1 MELTV
6 FLAVLA
12 AALMHASWNLLVK
25 LKLDRFLSL
34 FLLQT
39 LMGLMGIAMLF
50 FFAWPARASL
60 PYALVSG
67 VLHTGYNIFL
77 ARSYR
82 DGDLSLVYPIAR
94 GAAPLITL
102 LATWLVASE
111 QISAVTAIAIGI
123 LVSGIWLVAVGKSKS
138 LKLDRISL
146 FFALGTSCFIAA
158 YTVVDGLGGRISGAA
173 SGYTAMVFILDAVFM
188 LGAGVYM
195 RGPGILKKCR
205 ALLEKRHCGRP
216 AFRVRLLDCH
226 MGHDPGANCSRCGAS
241 RNQHPVC
248 HSHVGKIPEGTYEL
262 DAHFWRCP
270 GCSGCGC
277 ASPVI
282 TQANGLRSFGHA
294 LGQSQLK
301 TLPATASAN
310 DGFRAEFTCKHF
322 EVANVLGRIGKRE
335 LVTLK
340 VPVQSRRHHL
350 AQHAGIAGA
359 IQHDFIEVAP
369 VDICFPRGSK
379 GLRHKR

>member
-1 MELTV
+1 LELTV
-6 FLAVLA
+6 FLAVLV

-39 LMGLMGIAMLF
+39 LMGLMGIAMLA
-50 FFAWPARASL
+50 FFAWPSRASL
-60 PYALVSG
+60 PYVLASG

-138 LKLDRISL
+138 LKLDRVSL

-158 YTVVDGLGGRISGAA
+158 YTVVDGLGGRLSGAA

-188 LGAGVYM
+188 FGAGFYM
-195 RGPGILKKCR
+195 RGPGILRSVAPFWKSGILG
-205 ALLEKRHCGRP
+205 ALL
-216 AFRVRLLDCH
+216 
-226 MGHDPGANCSRCGAS
+226 S
-241 RNQHPVC
+241 
-248 HSHVGKIPEGTYEL
+248 
-262 DAHFWRCP
+262 
-270 GCSGCGC
+270 
-277 ASPVI
+277 
-282 TQANGLRSFGHA
+282 
-294 LGQSQLK
+294 
-301 TLPATASAN
+301 ASAYWIVIW
-310 DGFRAEFTCKHF
+310 AMTLAPIAA
-322 EVANVLGRIGKRE
+322 VAALRETSILFVILMSAKYLKEQMSWIRVVGGVLVVLG
-335 LVTLK
+335 
-340 VPVQSRRHHL
+340 
-350 AQHAGIAGA
+350 A
-359 IQHDFIEVAP
+359 VA
-369 VDICFPRGSK
+369 
-379 GLRHKR
+379 LRLS